1 MSSFFLM
8 SNNQSD
14 TTPDL
19 CLRDQEHPPY
29 SVPANMMYLS
39 FSNSG
44 AYADALGGSTQTQQN
59 HNELPVATTIIS
71 QGLTTG
77 NSDILNSHPGDHA
90 YNAWKDGRNEMLFM
104 QTLDGSINV
113 MEDQQH
119 ADDPRM
125 NLQSQLGIISRQS
138 LSLQQSSVSAMQNQ
152 GLSLSLSTQMP
163 VPSIQYQPSSSDIS
177 FIGSHQSTSGNL
189 RPFREESFQNKSVH
203 GNISPYGLST
213 LASSISNSR
222 YLRVAQELLDEVINV
237 RKALRQKA
245 EKNQCLYTSAGSMTC
260 KNATEGSNV
269 EGMTPNPQDASAN
282 SSSELSPS
290 ERQDL
295 QNKVSNLLGMLDE
308 VLFLAFSSYFIVI
321 FAISIA
327 VYRALLGTV
336 QTEVYRRY
344 PRAYN
349 DMPKIS
355 VCNTIPYHSLQAI
368 WVAHISPI
376 VDQYKWY
383 IDTH

>member
-1 MSSFFLM
+1 
-8 SNNQSD
+8 
-14 TTPDL
+14 
-19 CLRDQEHPPY
+19 
-29 SVPANMMYLS
+29 MMYLS

-213 LASSISNSR
+213 LASSISNSK

-295 QNKVSNLLGMLDE
+295 QNK
-308 VLFLAFSSYFIVI
+308 
-321 FAISIA
+321 SIA
-327 VYRALLGTV
+327 VYQALLGTV

>member
-1 MSSFFLM
+1 M

-29 SVPANMMYLS
+29 SVPANMMYLG

-59 HNELPVATTIIS
+59 HNELPVATTLIS

-295 QNKVSNLLGMLDE
+295 QNK
-308 VLFLAFSSYFIVI
+308 
-321 FAISIA
+321 SIA
-327 VYRALLGTV
+327 VYQALLGTV

-349 DMPKIS
+349 DMPKIN